1 MECSKCLFKMERGE
15 NSKHV
20 CLKDLKATLKKEKME
35 LDLQKRKLG
44 IHMENSEWGVV
55 KYYGASAEMEC

>member
-1 MECSKCLFKMERGE
+1 MERGE

-35 LDLQKRKLG
+35 LELQKRKLG